1 MMAQAAYDNAKSD
14 YDRTAALFA
23 KGGIAPSDM
32 DVTRKNLTDA
42 ESNLE
47 IARQNL
53 NIAQSGSRPEE
64 IERYQADLYSAQVAL
79 NNARSKLNDYQLR
92 APFDGVVAYLKF
104 HEGEFANRAGSG
116 GDALNSSA
124 DTSTSIQ
131 FADTSKWQ
139 AQTSDLSEMDIS
151 KVRIGAKAEVS
162 IDALPDIKL
171 TGKIASIRPYGENKN
186 GDMTYTV
193 LVDID
198 QNSPQIKWN
207 MKCSVTITPTSK

>member
-1 MMAQAAYDNAKSD
+1 
-14 YDRTAALFA
+14 
-23 KGGIAPSDM
+23 
-32 DVTRKNLTDA
+32 
-42 ESNLE
+42 
-47 IARQNL
+47 
-53 NIAQSGSRPEE
+53 
-64 IERYQADLYSAQVAL
+64 
-79 NNARSKLNDYQLR
+79 
-92 APFDGVVAYLKF
+92 
-104 HEGEFANRAGSG
+104 
-116 GDALNSSA
+116 
-124 DTSTSIQ
+124 
-131 FADTSKWQ
+131 
-139 AQTSDLSEMDIS
+139 MDIS